1 MLGITQKGKPLTRD
15 ETIRVHIEE
24 AAHLLAS
31 LADSATADLDIQAA
45 RDHLTIASG
54 LLQNPGD

>member
-1 MLGITQKGKPLTRD
+1 MTRD